1 MRASAYTYVLYI
13 HIHTKIIQSNTYS
26 TCTNVLV
33 SIKLYRVDKT
43 DKKKNSSLTCYEKNK
58 KLMDLLKKACK
69 TSQDDLQLAENDL
82 YACLCSFQST
92 KTLISITVK
101 ILSSFTDLPKPQ
113 FQIAQVSK
121 SNDITST

>member
-1 MRASAYTYVLYI
+1 M
-13 HIHTKIIQSNTYS
+13 
-26 TCTNVLV
+26 
-33 SIKLYRVDKT
+33 
-43 DKKKNSSLTCYEKNK
+43 TCYEKNK

-82 YACLCSFQST
+82 YACLCSFKST